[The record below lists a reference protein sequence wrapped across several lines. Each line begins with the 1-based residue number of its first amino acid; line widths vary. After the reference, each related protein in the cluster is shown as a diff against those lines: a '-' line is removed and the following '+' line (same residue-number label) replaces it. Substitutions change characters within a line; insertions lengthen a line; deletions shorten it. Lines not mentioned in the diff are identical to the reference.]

1 MLYGYCRIS
10 TQKQSIERQI
20 RNILSE
26 YPTAEIKQEVFTGT
40 KLYGREVWNDL
51 YKKLQQGDTVVF
63 DSVSRMS
70 RNATEGYNL
79 YMELFNKGINLVFL
93 KEHYIDTEVYRKS
106 IKQIDLTGE
115 DVDDI
120 LIGINKYLFR
130 LAEKQIVIAFEQ
142 AEKEVSDLQQ
152 RTKEGL
158 RTAKENGIQLGQK
171 QGAKLNVKKSEPIK
185 EIIKRKSKD
194 FGGYCS
200 DIDVMSILA
209 NSTVKIIQNG
219 NTVEVSAKLSRN
231 TYYKYKR
238 EIAEEL
244 SKV

>member
-20 RNILSE
+20 RNILAE

-51 YKKLQQGDTVVF
+51 YKKLKQGDTIVF

-93 KEHYIDTEVYRKS
+93 KEHYIDTEVYKKS
-106 IKQIDLTGE
+106 IRQINLTGE

-120 LIGINKYLFR
+120 LIGVNKYLFK
-130 LAEKQIVIAFEQ
+130 LAEKQIKIAFQ
-142 AEKEVSDLQQ
+142 QSEKEVNDLRQ

-158 RTAKENGIQLGQK
+158 CTAKENGIHLGQK
-171 QGAKLNVKKSEPIK
+171 QGAKLNVKKSVPIK
-185 EIIKRKSKD
+185 EIIKKKSKD
-194 FGGYCS
+194 FGGHCS

-238 EIAEEL
+238 AITEEL
-244 SKV
+244 NS

>member
-20 RNILSE
+20 RNILAE

-51 YKKLQQGDTVVF
+51 YKKLKQGDTIVF

-93 KEHYIDTEVYRKS
+93 KEHYIDTEVYKKS
-106 IKQIDLTGE
+106 IRQINLTGE

-120 LIGINKYLFR
+120 LIGVNKYLFK
-130 LAEKQIVIAFEQ
+130 LAEKQIKIAFQ
-142 AEKEVSDLQQ
+142 QSEKEVNDLRQ

-158 RTAKENGIQLGQK
+158 FTAKENGIHLGQK
-171 QGAKLNVKKSEPIK
+171 QGAKLNVKKSVPIK
-185 EIIKRKSKD
+185 EIIKKKSKD
-194 FGGYCS
+194 FGGHCS

-219 NTVEVSAKLSRN
+219 NPVEVSAKLSRN
-231 TYYKYKR
+231 TYYKYKK
-238 EIAEEL
+238 EITAEL
-244 SKV
+244 NK